1 MGFILDGLETESY
14 DRQYSDRELLNRIVG
29 YFRPYGGRMALIAV
43 MITLNSVMGAL
54 GPIVIARAIGLL
66 ETNPTTVTMALIALG
81 VSLVG
86 ASAWV
91 FNYVRQMFSARVT
104 SNVVLKLRED
114 VFNATVRH
122 DMSFY
127 DEHPSGKIV
136 SRVTSDTQ
144 DFAEVV
150 NLTLNMLSQLLL
162 VAMLIIY
169 LLTVNASLT
178 LLLIAMAPFAA
189 AIALSFRRLAR
200 RVTQNARRVTA
211 IINAQIQESISGILV
226 AKSFRQ
232 EAAIYDT
239 FDANNRQGYRVG
251 LTRGLTL
258 SGIFPLMGFASGL
271 GTAIVFFAGGLATR
285 TTIAPAEWYLFMQ
298 TVGFFWFP
306 VTSIAS
312 FWSQFQDGLSAAERV
327 FALIDR
333 EPRVKQT
340 AAESVGPR
348 AAEEQGSRGER
359 EQGREEAGEP
369 VAQAARVAQAVQLAG
384 MEERKGAAEK
394 ESRGEQ
400 ELLAG
405 ESTPA
410 PLHPRSSAATPPTYG
425 RIEFRHV
432 RFSYTDREVVL
443 PDFSLDIRAGETVAL
458 VGHTGAGKSS
468 IGKLITRFYEFQ
480 GGEITLDGRDIRTLD
495 LGQYRR
501 QIGLVP
507 QEPFLFAGT
516 VADNI
521 RYGRPEAGA
530 PEVERAARAI
540 SGGEWLAA
548 LPAGLET
555 DVGERGGN
563 LSMGQRQLV
572 ALARVVLKDPAIF
585 ILDEATASI
594 DPFTETQIQEGLQ
607 EIMRDRTS
615 LIIAHR
621 LFTVRHADRI
631 IVIRDGR
638 IIEEGK
644 HEELL
649 AAGGHYA
656 ELYNT
661 YFRHQALEYVE
672 SSAWRKDS
680 TSVDNPSDP
689 L

>member
-1 MGFILDGLETESY
+1 MGFILDGLESESY
-14 DRQYSDRELLNRIVG
+14 DRQYSDRDLLRRITG
-29 YFRPYGGRMALIAV
+29 YFRPYRGRMLVIAG
-43 MITLNSVMGAL
+43 MITLNSLMGAL
-54 GPIVIARAIGLL
+54 GPIVISRSVGLL
-66 ETNPTTVTMALIALG
+66 ETNPDAATLPVMLLLALG
-81 VSLVG
+81 VSLIG

-91 FNYVRQMFSARVT
+91 FNYIRQLFSARVT
-104 SNVVLKLRED
+104 SNVILTLRED

-144 DFAEVV
+144 DFAAVV
-150 NLTLNMLSQLLL
+150 DLSLNLISQVLL
-162 VAMLIIY
+162 VVILMVY
-169 LLTVNASLT
+169 LMTINARLT
-178 LLLIAMAPFAA
+178 LLLLAMAPFAF
-189 AIALSFRRLAR
+189 ILALSFRRLAR
-200 RVTQNARRVTA
+200 RVTQNARRITA

-232 EAAIYDT
+232 EPAIYAT

-258 SGIFPLMGFASGL
+258 SGIFPILGLASGL
-271 GTAIVFFAGGLATR
+271 GTAVLVYAGGLATR
-285 TTIAPAEWYLFMQ
+285 STISPAEWYLFMQ
-298 TVGFFWFP
+298 SVGFFWFP
-306 VTSIAS
+306 MTSIAS

-333 EPRVKQT
+333 EPKVRQI
-340 AAESVGPR
+340 ASEPVGPR
-348 AAEEQGSRGER
+348 ASDELRVTSDELGEN
-359 EQGREEAGEP
+359 GEW
-369 VAQAARVAQAVQLAG
+369 RVA
-384 MEERKGAAEK
+384 
-394 ESRGEQ
+394 S
-400 ELLAG
+400 G
-405 ESTPA
+405 ESNDGSELVTR
-410 PLHPRSSAATPPTYG
+410 HSSFVTRG
-425 RIEFRHV
+425 HIEFRHL

-443 PDFSLDIRAGETVAL
+443 PDFSLDIRPGETVAL

-468 IGKLITRFYEFQ
+468 VGKLIMRFYEFQ
-480 GGEITLDGRDIRTLD
+480 GGELLIDGRDVRRLD

-507 QEPFLFAGT
+507 QEPFLFVGS

-521 RYGRPEAGA
+521 RHGRPEATDD
-530 PEVERAARAI
+530 EVVAAARAI
-540 SGGEWLAA
+540 SGGDWLAA
-548 LPAGLET
+548 LPSGLAT

-585 ILDEATASI
+585 ILDEATASV
-594 DPFTETQIQEGLQ
+594 DPFTEAQLQEGLQ

-615 LIIAHR
+615 IVIAHR

-631 IVIRDGR
+631 IVMRDGG
-638 IIEEGK
+638 IIEQGK

-661 YFRHQALEYVE
+661 YFRHQSLEAIDLPNWKLE
-672 SSAWRKDS
+672 IAASELGD
-680 TSVDNPSDP
+680 
-689 L
+689 